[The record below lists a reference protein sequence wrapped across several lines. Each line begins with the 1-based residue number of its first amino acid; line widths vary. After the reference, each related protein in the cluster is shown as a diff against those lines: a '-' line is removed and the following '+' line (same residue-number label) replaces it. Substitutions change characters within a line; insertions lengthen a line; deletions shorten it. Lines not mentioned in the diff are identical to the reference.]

1 MPEITVEE
9 ETLERLDALKKEGES
24 YDELVEELCNIYEA
38 EASTIHTPD
47 EID

>member
-1 MPEITVEE
+1 MPEITIEE
-9 ETLERLDALKKEGES
+9 DTLERLDTLRAEGES

-38 EASTIHTPD
+38 EASAIHTPD